1 MPNSIKY
8 STTSQTLALKKG
20 DFWIG
25 TNDVGKGPTSTS
37 GYWNGISPPR
47 GGYTIYLNKA
57 SNGPS
62 IYVPSN
68 DTQLIDL
75 TNKIAGTNY
84 TTANECLN
92 YYITQTDKFL
102 LDKDY
107 DAVITNG
114 LVYLAD
120 SSCVSSYPKNGS
132 TFYPLMNSGSVGNG
146 TLSNGTSW
154 NSTTGTFSFDGTDD
168 LISIANSNNFNNIT
182 WSAGITIAV
191 WYKID
196 ALTDFNSQFRCMIGV
211 AGSGRSFNFYLYS
224 PTNNPS
230 QLYYHFSSNY
240 AGGVSNAVTVST
252 TRYHLG
258 VITITPQAQI
268 YYHDAIS
275 AGSFAGG
282 TPYYDT
288 NGGTQYLGRG
298 DNMWKGNIYR
308 WAIYNR
314 ALSQTEITRT
324 LRNSGPSFFN
334 TCKTCKDIID
344 TFPHEEYFTIIN
356 LVIYL

>member
-8 STTSQTLALKKG
+8 STTAQTLALKKG

-120 SSCVSSYPKNGS
+120 SGCVSSYPKNG
-132 TFYPLMNSGSVGNG
+132 TTLYPVSYTHL
-146 TLSNGTSW
+146 TL
-154 NSTTGTFSFDGTDD
+154 
-168 LISIANSNNFNNIT
+168 
-182 WSAGITIAV
+182 
-191 WYKID
+191 
-196 ALTDFNSQFRCMIGV
+196 
-211 AGSGRSFNFYLYS
+211 
-224 PTNNPS
+224 PTKRI
-230 QLYYHFSSNY
+230 
-240 AGGVSNAVTVST
+240 V
-252 TRYHLG
+252 
-258 VITITPQAQI
+258 
-268 YYHDAIS
+268 
-275 AGSFAGG
+275 
-282 TPYYDT
+282 
-288 NGGTQYLGRG
+288 
-298 DNMWKGNIYR
+298 
-308 WAIYNR
+308 
-314 ALSQTEITRT
+314 
-324 LRNSGPSFFN
+324 
-334 TCKTCKDIID
+334 
-344 TFPHEEYFTIIN
+344 
-356 LVIYL
+356 